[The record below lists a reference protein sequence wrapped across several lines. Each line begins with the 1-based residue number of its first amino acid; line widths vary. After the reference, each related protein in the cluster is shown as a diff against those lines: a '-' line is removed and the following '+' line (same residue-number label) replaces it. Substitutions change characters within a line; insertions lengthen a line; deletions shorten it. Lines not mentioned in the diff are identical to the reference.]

1 MEKLE
6 QKYFSRKEVAK
17 YFWISIQSLLKVMHQ
32 NWIKEKVF
40 NTNPPNWCN
49 CLIRIS
55 KSEIDKLESKLKNYE

>member
-40 NTNPPNWCN
+40 NTNPPNWWN

>member
-17 YFWISIQSLLKVMHQ
+17 YFWISVQSLVKTMYQ

-40 NTNPPNWCN
+40 NTNPPHWWNR
-49 CLIRIS
+49 LIRIS

>member
-17 YFWISIQSLLKVMHQ
+17 YFWISVQSLVKVMYQ
-32 NWIKEKVF
+32 NWIKEKIF
-40 NTNPPNWCN
+40 NTNPSNWGN

>member
-17 YFWISIQSLLKVMHQ
+17 YFWISIQSLVKVMHQ
-32 NWIKEKVF
+32 NWIKQKVF
-40 NTNPPNWCN
+40 NTHERGN

-55 KSEIDKLESKLKNYE
+55 KSEIDKLESKLINYE